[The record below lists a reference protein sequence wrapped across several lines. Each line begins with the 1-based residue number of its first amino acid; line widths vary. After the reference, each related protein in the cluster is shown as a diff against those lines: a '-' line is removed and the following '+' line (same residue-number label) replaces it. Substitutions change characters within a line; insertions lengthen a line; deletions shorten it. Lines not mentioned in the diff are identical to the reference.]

1 MTLTA
6 ADLNVLAAELT
17 RRIAPIIREEVREQ
31 LRKKTV
37 TFRTKKALMIYLDI
51 GDRRTI
57 DRMVQ
62 RGQIEVLKNGH
73 YRTEK
78 I

>member
-1 MTLTA
+1 MLTT
-6 ADLNVLAAELT
+6 ADINVLAAELT

-31 LRKKTV
+31 LRRETV
-37 TFRTKKALMIYLDI
+37 TFRTKTALMEYLGI
-51 GDRRTI
+51 SDRRTI

-73 YRTEK
+73 YRTER